1 MFQRKLLRI
10 AFKLDFYI
18 LRILMKHIRIISQ
31 TRRFF
36 LSLIFFYS
44 FTGTLLPA
52 HSQAQAWESYR
63 GNFEGTGYSPLT
75 QINENNVDQLSLSWS
90 YPLASQDSGR
100 SSQANS
106 QATPIF
112 VDDVLYVP
120 AADRVVALNPASGE
134 EIWSHVLENGRP
146 SRRGIAFWPGNE
158 NNSPR
163 IFYTSRRRLV
173 ALNAITGKIDEDFGQ
188 QGEIDLITP
197 YLSVPLIYEN
207 VIVVGANTPRGADGG
222 IGNARAFSA
231 VDGEKIWEFESVPQ
245 PGNPGNETWEA
256 KSWMGRLGA
265 NAWPFYFTVDESRD
279 LLFIPLASPIPFAY
293 GGDRAGS
300 NLYANSVV
308 AVNIFTGK
316 YDWHFQTIHHD
327 LWDHDPPAPPV
338 LFDIPSNSG
347 TIPAL
352 AVTTKSGYL
361 YILNRENGTPIHGV
375 AERAVAQSDVPGES
389 TSATQPIPIVT
400 PPMAKVSF
408 DTDDLVTEEDTSRA
422 HAFAC
427 SQLTS
432 QIGKINNQGPFTPWS
447 YRPGGTGGETTLLFP
462 GLTGG
467 PNWGG
472 PAFDK
477 DSGLIFVYATNLGSL
492 GWMEESV
499 AQSNVPYALKT
510 PKSRNFEVTLNG
522 QRMPCQKPPWGQ
534 LTAVDSA
541 TGTIAWRKPIG
552 LTSELPKGRQQ
563 TGRPGRAAA
572 IVTASDLLFIA
583 STDDNQFRALRSSTG
598 EQLWSSDL
606 GYRGN
611 ANPMTY
617 QGKDNNQYVVIAA
630 TEVLLAYKLSE

>member
-1 MFQRKLLRI
+1 
-10 AFKLDFYI
+10 
-18 LRILMKHIRIISQ
+18 MKKIRIISQ
-31 TRRFF
+31 ARRFS
-36 LSLIFFYS
+36 LSIILFYS
-44 FTGTLLPA
+44 FTGTFLPA

-63 GNFEGTGYSPLT
+63 GNFEGTGYSPLA
-75 QINENNVDQLSLSWS
+75 QINESNVSQLSLSWGYS
-90 YPLASQDSGR
+90 LASQDTEGSL
-100 SSQANS
+100 QANS

-120 AADRVVALNPASGE
+120 AADRVVALDPISGE

-158 NNSPR
+158 NNLPR

-173 ALNAITGKIDEDFGQ
+173 ALNASTGKIDENFGQ

-231 VDGEKIWEFESVPQ
+231 IDGEKIWEFESVPQ
-245 PGNPGNETWEA
+245 LGDPGNETWEA
-256 KSWMGRLGA
+256 NSWMGRLGA
-265 NAWPFYFTVDESRD
+265 NAWPFYFTVDGARD

-308 AVNIFTGK
+308 AVNIFTGE
-316 YDWHFQTIHHD
+316 YQWHFQTIHHD

-338 LFDIPSNSG
+338 LFEIPSNSG
-347 TIPAL
+347 PIPAL

-361 YILNRENGTPIHGV
+361 YILNRETGAPIHGV
-375 AERAVAQSDVPGES
+375 AEKPVAQSEVPGES
-389 TSATQPIPIVT
+389 TSATQPIPVIT
-400 PPMAKVSF
+400 PPMARVSF
-408 DTDDLVTEEDTSRA
+408 DIEDLVTQEDTSPA
-422 HAFAC
+422 HALAC
-427 SQLTS
+427 AQLIN
-432 QIGKINNQGPFTPWS
+432 QIGEINNQGPFTPWS
-447 YRPGGTGGETTLLFP
+447 YRPREEIGQTTLLFP

-472 PAFDK
+472 PAYDK
-477 DSGLIFVYATNLGSL
+477 NSGLIFVYATNLGSL
-492 GWMEESV
+492 GWMEESMPG
-499 AQSNVPYALKT
+499 SNVPYTLEN
-510 PKSRNFEVTLNG
+510 PSPRNFEVTLNG

-534 LTAVDSA
+534 LTAVNSA
-541 TGTIAWRKPIG
+541 TGTIAWREPIG
-552 LTSELPKGRQQ
+552 LTTELPQGKQQ

-583 STDDNQFRALRSSTG
+583 STDDNKLRALKSSTG
-598 EQLWSSDL
+598 QQLWSSDL

-617 QGKDNNQYVVIAA
+617 QGQDNNQYVVIAA
-630 TEVLLAYKLSE
+630 TEVLLAYKLKK

>member
-1 MFQRKLLRI
+1 
-10 AFKLDFYI
+10 
-18 LRILMKHIRIISQ
+18 MKKIRIISQ
-31 TRRFF
+31 ARRFS
-36 LSLIFFYS
+36 LSIILFYS
-44 FTGTLLPA
+44 FTGTFLPA

-63 GNFEGTGYSPLT
+63 GNFEGTGYSPLA
-75 QINENNVDQLSLSWS
+75 QINESNVSQLSLSWGYS
-90 YPLASQDSGR
+90 LASQDTEGSL
-100 SSQANS
+100 QANS

-120 AADRVVALNPASGE
+120 AADRVVALDPISGE

-158 NNSPR
+158 NNLPR

-173 ALNAITGKIDEDFGQ
+173 ALNASTGKIDENFGQ

-231 VDGEKIWEFESVPQ
+231 IDGEKIWEFESVPQ
-245 PGNPGNETWEA
+245 LGDPGNETWEA
-256 KSWMGRLGA
+256 NSWMGRLGA
-265 NAWPFYFTVDESRD
+265 NAWPFYFTVDGARD

-308 AVNIFTGK
+308 AVNIFTGE
-316 YDWHFQTIHHD
+316 YQWHFQTIHHD

-338 LFDIPSNSG
+338 LFEIPSNSG
-347 TIPAL
+347 PIPAL

-361 YILNRENGTPIHGV
+361 YILNRETGAPIHGV
-375 AERAVAQSDVPGES
+375 AEKPVAQSEVPGES
-389 TSATQPIPIVT
+389 TSATQPIPVIT
-400 PPMAKVSF
+400 PPMARVSF
-408 DTDDLVTEEDTSRA
+408 DIEDLVTQEDTSPA
-422 HAFAC
+422 HALAC
-427 SQLTS
+427 AQLIN
-432 QIGKINNQGPFTPWS
+432 QIGEINNQGPFTPWS
-447 YRPGGTGGETTLLFP
+447 YRPRGESGQTTLLFP

-472 PAFDK
+472 PAYDK
-477 DSGLIFVYATNLGSL
+477 NSGLIFVYATNLGSL
-492 GWMEESV
+492 GWMEESMPG
-499 AQSNVPYALKT
+499 SNVPYTLEN
-510 PKSRNFEVTLNG
+510 PSPRNFEVTLNG
-522 QRMPCQKPPWGQ
+522 QRMPCQKPPWGH
-534 LTAVDSA
+534 LTAVNSA
-541 TGTIAWRKPIG
+541 TGTIAWREPIG
-552 LTSELPKGRQQ
+552 LTTELPQGKQQ

-583 STDDNQFRALRSSTG
+583 STDDNKLRALKSSTG
-598 EQLWSSDL
+598 QQLWSSDL

-617 QGKDNNQYVVIAA
+617 QGQDNNQYVVIAA
-630 TEVLLAYKLSE
+630 TEVLLAYKLKK

>member
-1 MFQRKLLRI
+1 
-10 AFKLDFYI
+10 
-18 LRILMKHIRIISQ
+18 MKKIRIISQ
-31 TRRFF
+31 ARRFS
-36 LSLIFFYS
+36 LSIILFYS
-44 FTGTLLPA
+44 FTGTFLPA

-63 GNFEGTGYSPLT
+63 GNFEGTGYSPLA
-75 QINENNVDQLSLSWS
+75 QINESNVSQLSLSWGYS
-90 YPLASQDSGR
+90 LASQDTEGSL
-100 SSQANS
+100 QANS

-120 AADRVVALNPASGE
+120 AADRVVALDPISGE

-158 NNSPR
+158 NNLPR

-173 ALNAITGKIDEDFGQ
+173 ALNASTGKIDENFGQ

-231 VDGEKIWEFESVPQ
+231 IDGEKIWEFESVPQ
-245 PGNPGNETWEA
+245 LGDPGNETWEA
-256 KSWMGRLGA
+256 NSWMGRLGA
-265 NAWPFYFTVDESRD
+265 NAWPFYFTVDGARD

-308 AVNIFTGK
+308 AVNIFTGE
-316 YDWHFQTIHHD
+316 YQWHFQTIHHD

-338 LFDIPSNSG
+338 LFEIPSNSG
-347 TIPAL
+347 PIPAL

-361 YILNRENGTPIHGV
+361 YILNRETGAPIHGV
-375 AERAVAQSDVPGES
+375 AEKPVAQSEVPGES
-389 TSATQPIPIVT
+389 TSATQPIPVIT
-400 PPMAKVSF
+400 PPMARVSF
-408 DTDDLVTEEDTSRA
+408 DIEDLVTQEDTSPA
-422 HAFAC
+422 HALAC
-427 SQLTS
+427 AQLIN
-432 QIGKINNQGPFTPWS
+432 QIGEINNQGPFTPWS
-447 YRPGGTGGETTLLFP
+447 YRPREEIGQTTLLFP

-472 PAFDK
+472 PAYDK
-477 DSGLIFVYATNLGSL
+477 NSGLIFVYATNLGSL
-492 GWMEESV
+492 GWMEESMPG
-499 AQSNVPYALKT
+499 SNVPYTLEN
-510 PKSRNFEVTLNG
+510 PSPRNFEVTLNG

-534 LTAVDSA
+534 LTAVNSA
-541 TGTIAWRKPIG
+541 TGTIAWREPIG
-552 LTSELPKGRQQ
+552 LTTELPQGKQQ

-583 STDDNQFRALRSSTG
+583 STDDNKLRALKSSTG

-617 QGKDNNQYVVIAA
+617 QGQDNNQYVVIAA
-630 TEVLLAYKLSE
+630 TEVLLAYKLKK